1 MSPGVIFPSGFLH
14 LFKKGFRECHSDLS
28 KSDIYIYIYARWK
41 CPSSRSGGR
50 LTWVHSN
57 KTDLSLMSDSEVKFM
72 WRNFQSC
79 RNIPRSGTIVIDW
92 FRMLSAYNKSLFF
105 IFGNSFFWKWNI
117 WTQICPPQ
125 WEPCYFI
132 SEMKAQRYDEDALS
146 LSPSLSLPLSIYLL
160 SRIIFKIVFFFYVH
174 REDRLQQSPSCPQ

>member
-1 MSPGVIFPSGFLH
+1 MP
-14 LFKKGFRECHSDLS
+14 FRPV
-28 KSDIYIYIYARWK
+28 KVRYIYIYVRWK

-72 WRNFQSC
+72 WHNFQSC

-125 WEPCYFI
+125 WEPCYFV

-146 LSPSLSLPLSIYLL
+146 LPPSLYLSLSTFYLDL
-160 SRIIFKIVFFFYVH
+160 FLKLFFFFYVH